1 MEQGVINFDKLFPKN
16 DSDEPIA
23 VVSTFYGDEY
33 TDRSA
38 CLKFNNAII
47 RMGEP
52 RDVDHT
58 ETDVEFVTRNEA
70 GSLYAVVYHYRDDSV
85 NSDMLVKPKFG
96 GWMFHHFKLRF
107 HPNFVSAYISSIYG
121 YKRLTEQQVAQE
133 LAQVPAFPV
142 KMSTIEDYVFALF
155 PGGIMIAKC
164 AINNEN
170 EATSIEA
177 IDFVPYES
185 FARDEVRYFYQQLLH
200 RYISVGD
207 LNVDDLPKDLIK
219 ETLENSLER
228 LEKKYGKENKTKK

>member
-1 MEQGVINFDKLFPKN
+1 MDQGVINFDKLFPKN
-16 DSDEPIA
+16 DSDDPIA

-38 CLKFNNAII
+38 YLKFNNAIM

-70 GSLYAVVYHYRDDSV
+70 GSLYAVVYHYRDGSV
-85 NSDMLVKPKFG
+85 DSDMLVKVKIG
-96 GWMFHHFKLRF
+96 GWMFHRFKLRF
-107 HPNFVSAYISSIYG
+107 HPNFVSAYIPSIYG
-121 YKRLTEQQVAQE
+121 YKRLTESQIAQE

-142 KMSTIEDYVFALF
+142 KMATIENYVFALF

-185 FARDEVRYFYQQLLH
+185 FARDEIRYFYQQLLH

-207 LNVDDLPKDLIK
+207 LNIENFPEDLIK
-219 ETLENSLER
+219 KTLENSLER
-228 LEKKYGKENKTKK
+228 MEKKYGK

>member
-1 MEQGVINFDKLFPKN
+1 MDQGVISFEKLFPKN

-38 CLKFNNAII
+38 YLKFNNAIM

-52 RDVDHT
+52 RDVAQT

-70 GSLYAVVYHYRDDSV
+70 GSLYAVVYHYRDGSV
-85 NSDMLVKPKFG
+85 DSDMLVKVKNG
-96 GWMFHHFKLRF
+96 GWMFNRFKLRI
-107 HPNFVSAYISSIYG
+107 HPNFVSAYIPSIYG
-121 YKRLTEQQVAQE
+121 YKRLTESQIAQE

-142 KMSTIEDYVFALF
+142 KMATIGNYVFVLF

-164 AINNEN
+164 AINNKDEV
-170 EATSIEA
+170 TSIEA

-185 FARDEVRYFYQQLLH
+185 FARDEIRYFYQQLLH
-200 RYISVGD
+200 CYISVGD
-207 LNVDDLPKDLIK
+207 LNIEDFPEDLIRK
-219 ETLENSLER
+219 TVENSLER
-228 LEKKYGKENKTKK
+228 LKRKYGK

>member
-1 MEQGVINFDKLFPKN
+1 MAHGVISFEKLFSKN

-23 VVSTFYGDEY
+23 VVSTFYGEEY

-38 CLKFNNAII
+38 YLKFNNAIM

-70 GSLYAVVYHYRDDSV
+70 GSLYAVVYHYQDGSV
-85 NSDMLVKPKFG
+85 DSDMLVKVKNG
-96 GWMFHHFKLRF
+96 GWMFHRFKLRI
-107 HPNFVSAYISSIYG
+107 HPNFVSTYIPSIYG
-121 YKRLTEQQVAQE
+121 YKRLTESQIAQE
-133 LAQVPAFPV
+133 LAQFPV
-142 KMSTIEDYVFALF
+142 FPIKMTAMENYVFALF

-185 FARDEVRYFYQQLLH
+185 FARDEIKNIYQQLLH
-200 RYISVGD
+200 RYISAGN
-207 LNVDDLPKDLIK
+207 LNIDNFPEDLIRK
-219 ETLENSLER
+219 TVENSFKR
-228 LEKKYGKENKTKK
+228 IKRKYGK